1 MFCRAQPVFKGSSH
15 CTAALQHTK
24 CYQLSL
30 GFENFS
36 SPSCGSASSF
46 WATLGATHSYLSW
59 RDKNWEMGD
68 KKDKDDPG
76 AAGTGYQKKEKPPR
90 LVAGQTGSR
99 ANGQAGKP
107 NSTRRGPRPFSAPP
121 GSVNQSLLRAESF
134 LSEVLLAT
142 KARRRHSRSNLF
154 RLTLEGDPHNGQD
167 LLFTCP
173 PPTYCRKRNNIF
185 EC

>member
-1 MFCRAQPVFKGSSH
+1 MFCPRPARLRLLSVYGS
-15 CTAALQHTK
+15 
-24 CYQLSL
+24 
-30 GFENFS
+30 
-36 SPSCGSASSF
+36 
-46 WATLGATHSYLSW
+46 LSW

-90 LVAGQTGSR
+90 QTGSR

-107 NSTRRGPRPFSAPP
+107 NSTRRGPRPKSAPP
-121 GSVNQSLLRAESF
+121 GSVNQSLLGAESF

-154 RLTLEGDPHNGQD
+154 RLTLEGDPHNGSDVESGQGYD
-167 LLFTCP
+167 SDICYYP
-173 PPTYCRKRNNIF
+173 GKPGDWQRGVKVRRKGNGAPGRRMSPSPEPRPLSSWPNYPGK
-185 EC
+185 